1 MDAADRAQMLQ
12 LLSESRDNLVG
23 ATAGVSDDQARIRP
37 APDRWSVLDCAEHVA
52 IVENFLLKVLT
63 TKLSPC
69 APSED
74 RSREALFLRSVANRT
89 QKVVAPDMSHPS
101 GRFAT
106 LAGALD
112 YFRQSRARAVA
123 FVEQCTLDLRALS
136 ALHPLFGPTTGQE
149 FLIILALHPA
159 RHAEQIREVRA
170 ALGLA

>member
-23 ATAGVSDDQARIRP
+23 AAAGVSDDQARIRP
-37 APDRWSVLDCAEHVA
+37 AQDRWSVLDCAEHVA

-69 APSED
+69 APSEE
-74 RSREALFLRSVANRT
+74 RSREAFFLRSVANRT
-89 QKVVAPDMSHPS
+89 QKVMAPDMSHPS

-106 LAGALD
+106 LVEALD

-136 ALHPLFGPTTGQE
+136 APHPLFGPMTGRE

-170 ALGLA
+170 ALGLV